1 MIFSL
6 LLSHGMLD
14 SASVQIVLV
23 SIVVSMISTP
33 FLITNLDRICGL
45 IFKGRIEDEA
55 LDQSTIIGG
64 HVILCGYNSFCRIV
78 SDKLDQSG
86 IMHVVITNN
95 TENFVDAKENGKT
108 VIFGGPSD
116 RALLENVRIHDAMST
131 IIAFDDFE
139 KSAKTSASIALID
152 PELKVIA
159 KVPTEK
165 ERRQRDIMNIQQQ
178 LTSVNRILKD
188 LGQELMLLDEDERTK
203 PLASMVI
210 EGLDFIRMPAI
221 RRSPLRKPCS
231 TAVRG

>member
-1 MIFSL
+1 VIFSL

>member
-1 MIFSL
+1 
-6 LLSHGMLD
+6 
-14 SASVQIVLV
+14 
-23 SIVVSMISTP
+23 
-33 FLITNLDRICGL
+33 
-45 IFKGRIEDEA
+45 

-64 HVILCGYNSFCRIV
+64 HVILCSYNSFCRIV